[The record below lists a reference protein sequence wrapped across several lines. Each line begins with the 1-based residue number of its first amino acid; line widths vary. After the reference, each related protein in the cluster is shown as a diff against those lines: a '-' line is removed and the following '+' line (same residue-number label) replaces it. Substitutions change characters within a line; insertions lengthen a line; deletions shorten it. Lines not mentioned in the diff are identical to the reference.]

1 MGNSASKKN
10 QIDPNYRKV
19 DFNEHNPFTEP
30 V

>member
-1 MGNSASKKN
+1 MGNSESKKN

-19 DFNEHNPFTEP
+19 DVNEHNPFTVP